1 MLSTPNGALR
11 GRVQSFK
18 AGTRGFYY
26 SFSGI
31 RYGEAPIGN
40 RRYFKNELQY
50 NPHFLTLTLLTTD
63 SDQPYQ
69 NNHGKA
75 SEAPFVKVTRAHI
88 VTCC

>member
-1 MLSTPNGALR
+1 MGTLLKVEDFTPYFANFKIIFFSKLQQEGRVVLSTPNGALR

-40 RRYFKNELQY
+40 RRYTILKL
-50 NPHFLTLTLLTTD
+50 
-63 SDQPYQ
+63 S
-69 NNHGKA
+69 
-75 SEAPFVKVTRAHI
+75 
-88 VTCC
+88 

>member
-31 RYGEAPIGN
+31 RYGEAPTGN
-40 RRYFKNELQY
+40 RRYLEKT
-50 NPHFLTLTLLTTD
+50 FLGT
-63 SDQPYQ
+63 
-69 NNHGKA
+69 
-75 SEAPFVKVTRAHI
+75 F
-88 VTCC
+88 